1 MAEVKRN
8 LNRRCAPFS
17 DLPAEKRDMD
27 RVFDD
32 SGDPR
37 MGLGDRNL
45 INAAVLDISPPA
57 VDFCPEKDEI
67 VVKAELQV

>member
-1 MAEVKRN
+1 
-8 LNRRCAPFS
+8 
-17 DLPAEKRDMD
+17 MD

-37 MGLGDRNL
+37 MELGDRNL

-57 VDFCPEKDEI
+57 VDFYPEKDEI